1 MAARRS
7 WYERPL
13 LDWLVA
19 GLITVVLA
27 LTPVQRLM
35 TDADHTAQRAVMGN
49 VASILGVVA
58 SFTIAA
64 LFFYAGADNPS
75 ARAVRA
81 RWGTWFAGAFLRS
94 LGVVLIGAFGCAFTQ
109 LGVPGTGATVV
120 FLAFSSL
127 AVVKLGRIVLLV
139 GALLVAEQAD
149 SAELPPLETRVQRSA
164 L

>member
-1 MAARRS
+1 MARRRS
-7 WYERPL
+7 WYERPS

-19 GLITVVLA
+19 GTITTALA

-35 TDADHTAQRAVMGN
+35 TNADCTAQRAVMGN
-49 VASILGVVA
+49 VASILGVIA

-64 LFFYAGADNPS
+64 MFFYAGADNPS

-94 LGVVLIGAFGCAFTQ
+94 LGVVLVGAFGCAFSQ

-120 FLAFSSL
+120 FLAFLSL

-139 GALLVAEQAD
+139 GALLIAEQAD
-149 SAELPPLETRVQRSA
+149 SVESPPLEAR